1 MEIFDPTSPPVPRAL
16 RLPARPSTWRG
27 LRLGLVENT
36 KFNSETL
43 LLRLA
48 DRFHAK
54 HGTTVALLSRKR
66 SPSHS
71 IEDAQI
77 SALKRVS
84 DFVISGIG
92 D

>member
-1 MEIFDPTSPPVPRAL
+1 MELFDPTASPAVKTL
-16 RLPARPSTWRG
+16 QLPARPPRLNG
-27 LRLGLVENT
+27 LKLGIVENT

-48 DRFHAK
+48 DRLRER
-54 HGTTVALLSRKR
+54 HGTTVALVSRKR

-71 IEDAQI
+71 IEDPDI
-77 SALKRVS
+77 RALKRVS

>member
-1 MEIFDPTSPPVPRAL
+1 MEMFDPTASPVPRAL
-16 RLPARPSTWRG
+16 RLPARPATLHG
-27 LRLGLVENT
+27 IRLGLVENT

-43 LLRLA
+43 LVRLA
-48 DRFHAK
+48 DRLRAK
-54 HGTTVALLSRKR
+54 HGATIALLARKR

-77 SALKRVS
+77 AGLKRVS
-84 DFVISGIG
+84 DLVVSGIG